1 MVTFSLQHADLLAW
15 AHSGLKSIQADSAPN
30 IKGLLLI
37 PGSHFRILNVHF
49 AAKLLHVIV
58 AERLSAR
65 LLILQCVFSVGG
77 VWYHASEMQSVA
89 L

>member
-1 MVTFSLQHADLLAW
+1 MRKQSIAGCLSPPTRPGYEAIHRNYLSVRLFWLCVKIYPVLQIVLPVSTILVI
-15 AHSGLKSIQADSAPN
+15 SI
-30 IKGLLLI
+30 I
-37 PGSHFRILNVHF
+37 
-49 AAKLLHVIV
+49 

-77 VWYHASEMQSVA
+77 VW